1 MSNPKR
7 RYFTITRNNTDIG
20 RVRAMTYEDAAD
32 AWARRESGRS
42 AFANRISGVLHTQ
55 GKFCAYKPLP
65 NHWSGSTSV
74 NEPFHVTE
82 E

>member
-1 MSNPKR
+1 MSKPKR
-7 RYFTITRNNTDIG
+7 RYFTISRMQTVIG
-20 RVRAMTYEDAAD
+20 RVRATTYEQAAD
-32 AWARRESGRS
+32 VWSRRENGRS
-42 AFANRISGVLHTQ
+42 AYAWRTTGTYKLSGYFQ
-55 GKFCAYKPLP
+55 SYKPLP